1 VQSRTKLQ
9 ERRRPSD
16 LLEVVR
22 LNGRAFQFLYKDE
35 GFGSDMS
42 LPQTKDHW
50 LQVRIMHEQ
59 GSMAHFLPACL
70 LAMCCAEF
78 MSCRAVCLPLQG
90 CTQVLWPLL
99 KRAEHI
105 RKSSCFQVNMRVE
118 KSRNIHKKS
127 LMGV

>member
-1 VQSRTKLQ
+1 MQSRTKLQ

-42 LPQTKDHW
+42 LPQRKDHW

-78 MSCRAVCLPLQG
+78 FSCRAVCLPLQG
-90 CTQVLWPLL
+90 CTTSVMASPEAS
-99 KRAEHI
+99 RAHQEVFMLPEEDAG
-105 RKSSCFQVNMRVE
+105 REV
-118 KSRNIHKKS
+118 
-127 LMGV
+127 